1 MSWRKILLNV
11 TDPQTI
17 EPHVLA
23 KTAQIA
29 RALDA
34 EVELFHS
41 VFDPNTVRAG
51 RLKRIVEAD
60 IAARVKDARRRLER
74 AADSLRDQVIRA
86 QTSVRWDY
94 PAHEAVVRETLRH
107 RPDLLITGSTRTSRA
122 VPITLTYSDFRLLQ
136 TCPCPV
142 LMVKTARPYQ
152 GSVVLAALDPPEV
165 PAESPTLDEVIL
177 DAAKA
182 VALALKATVHAC
194 HAVPALLVPAAGK
207 AAVVAA
213 DPERQTAHLDA
224 ARRRVLAI
232 TEHYAL
238 RGQRVHVMQ
247 GIAESSIVSFAKET
261 RADIV
266 AMGTVSLLP
275 SKGILI
281 GRTAERLLNAFDCDV
296 LVVKPPGY
304 RSPVARQGIQSTPIA
319 AMRVRAA
326 R

>member
-23 KTAQIA
+23 KAGQFA

-34 EVELFHS
+34 ELELFHS

-60 IAARVKDARRRLER
+60 VSARVKDARRRLER
-74 AADSLRDQVIRA
+74 AADFLRDQSIRA
-86 QTSVRWDY
+86 QTTVRWDY
-94 PAHEAVVRETLRH
+94 PAHEAVVRQTLRR
-107 RPDLLITGSTRTSRA
+107 RPDLLISASSRTTRA

-165 PAESPTLDEVIL
+165 PAESPTLDETIL
-177 DAAKA
+177 DAAKT
-182 VALALKATVHAC
+182 VALAIKATVHAC
-194 HAVPALLVPAAGK
+194 HAVPALLVPAADK

-213 DPERQTAHLDA
+213 DPKRQTAHLDA
-224 ARRRVLAI
+224 ALRRVRAI
-232 TEHYAL
+232 TGPYAL
-238 RGQRVHVMQ
+238 WGQRVHVMQ
-247 GIAESSIVSFAKET
+247 GIAETSVVSCAKET

-266 AMGTVSLLP
+266 VMGTVSLVP
-275 SKGILI
+275 SKGILL
-281 GRTAERLLNAFDCDV
+281 GRTAERLLNALDSDV
-296 LVVKPPGY
+296 LLVKPPGY
-304 RSPVARQGIQSTPIA
+304 RSPVARQSIPSTPIA
-319 AMRVRAA
+319 AARSRAP